1 MKYSNKWIKRRDP
14 LGRLKE
20 LYLCVTD
27 ITMCLFSM
35 LEKPGLYLF
44 HIKIEIWSTKLSKN
58 SISFV
63 DIYTMLNV
71 SMLYMNTIV
80 TNFRNY
86 NNTMNFFISLLI

>member
-14 LGRLKE
+14 LGHLKE

-63 DIYTMLNV
+63 DIYDVECINV
-71 SMLYMNTIV
+71 IYEYY
-80 TNFRNY
+80 FY
-86 NNTMNFFISLLI
+86 QF